1 MPDQDVA
8 GAERTTVNIKRI
20 KSAFL
25 WVLKNTL
32 NRVTIRMARW
42 GRGPFALIRHVGRS
56 SGRSYQTPVMLARV
70 ADGFVAELTY
80 GTSVNW
86 YRNIVAAGGC
96 TVLYRGREYAIDR
109 IEPCSVENGLRA
121 YGYPRALVL
130 RLLHR
135 HEFRRLRIA
144 ADTG

>member
-1 MPDQDVA
+1 MH
-8 GAERTTVNIKRI
+8 RI

-32 NRVTIRMARW
+32 NRATTALARW
-42 GRGPFALIRHVGRS
+42 GHGPFALIRHVGRR
-56 SGRSYQTPVMLARV
+56 SGRSYQTPVLLARD

-96 TVLYRGREYAIDR
+96 TVVYRGREYTVDR
-109 IEPCSVENGLRA
+109 IEPCSVAEGLRA
-121 YGYPRALVL
+121 YGNPRALVL
-130 RLLHR
+130 RALHR
-135 HEFRRLRIA
+135 REFRRLHV
-144 ADTG
+144 ADQDR